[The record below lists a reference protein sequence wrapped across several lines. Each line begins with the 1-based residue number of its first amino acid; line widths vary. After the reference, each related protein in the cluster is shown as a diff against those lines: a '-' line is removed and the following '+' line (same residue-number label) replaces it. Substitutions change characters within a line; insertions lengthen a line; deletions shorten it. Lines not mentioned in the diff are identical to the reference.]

1 MPIANTISDV
11 WCRFQEE
18 LFPALTEILGPL
30 SDRHRKLVTVL
41 EFATPE
47 ALLPAESRRAG
58 RPREDR
64 AALARSFIAK
74 AVWNMP
80 TTRDLLD
87 RVHADPTLR
96 RLCGWSRRS
105 EIPSEATFS
114 RAFAEF
120 ADSEFPARVH
130 AAMIRSLM
138 RDKVVEHISRDST
151 AIEARERPE
160 RKPKPETKPETSDPE
175 KPKRGRGRPRKGEV
189 VERPERRLERQPGMS
204 LDEMIRDLP
213 KGCAVG
219 SKRNAKGRR
228 GSWTGCRPHI
238 DAADGEVP
246 VGRLLT
252 SASLHDSRAAIPLA
266 KMTGGR
272 VTYFHELMDSAHDA
286 PEIHRHGEQSG
297 HVPIIDVNPRRDK
310 ALKELKEMEPKARAN
325 VNIPDPRA
333 IRYSNRSTVERVNAR
348 LKDEFGG
355 RHVRVRGHA
364 KVFAHIMFGIL
375 ALAID
380 QLQRHML

>member
-1 MPIANTISDV
+1 M
-11 WCRFQEE
+11 
-18 LFPALTEILGPL
+18 LLPALTEVPGPL
-30 SDRHRKLVTVL
+30 SDRHRKLAAVL

-47 ALLPAESRRAG
+47 RFVPPQKRCAG

-130 AAMIRSLM
+130 EAMIRSPM
-138 RDKVVEHISRDST
+138 RDRVVERISRDST
-151 AIEARERPE
+151 AIEARERLE
-160 RKPKPETKPETSDPE
+160 R

-189 VERPERRLERQPGMS
+189 VERPERRLGRQPGMG
-204 LDEMIRDLP
+204 LDETVRDLP
-213 KGCAVG
+213 KARAVG

-228 GSWTGCRPHI
+228 GSWTGCRPRI

-246 VGRLLT
+246 VSCLLT

-266 KMTGGR
+266 TMTGGR
-272 VTYFHELMDSAHDA
+272 VTYLHELMDSAHDA

-310 ALKELKEMEPKARAN
+310 ALKELKEMEPRARAA
-325 VNIPDPRA
+325 VNIPEPEGDP
-333 IRYSNRSTVERVNAR
+333 VQQPVH
-348 LKDEFGG
+348 G
-355 RHVRVRGHA
+355 
-364 KVFAHIMFGIL
+364 
-375 ALAID
+375 
-380 QLQRHML
+380 

>member
-18 LFPALTEILGPL
+18 LFPALTEIPGPL

-130 AAMIRSLM
+130 AAMIRSPM
-138 RDKVVEHISRDST
+138 RDRVVEHISRDST
-151 AIEARERPE
+151 AIEARERP
-160 RKPKPETKPETSDPE
+160 
-175 KPKRGRGRPRKGEV
+175 
-189 VERPERRLERQPGMS
+189 
-204 LDEMIRDLP
+204 
-213 KGCAVG
+213 
-219 SKRNAKGRR
+219 
-228 GSWTGCRPHI
+228 
-238 DAADGEVP
+238 
-246 VGRLLT
+246 
-252 SASLHDSRAAIPLA
+252 
-266 KMTGGR
+266 
-272 VTYFHELMDSAHDA
+272 
-286 PEIHRHGEQSG
+286 
-297 HVPIIDVNPRRDK
+297 
-310 ALKELKEMEPKARAN
+310 
-325 VNIPDPRA
+325 
-333 IRYSNRSTVERVNAR
+333 
-348 LKDEFGG
+348 
-355 RHVRVRGHA
+355 
-364 KVFAHIMFGIL
+364 
-375 ALAID
+375 
-380 QLQRHML
+380 

>member
-1 MPIANTISDV
+1 
-11 WCRFQEE
+11 
-18 LFPALTEILGPL
+18 
-30 SDRHRKLVTVL
+30 
-41 EFATPE
+41 
-47 ALLPAESRRAG
+47 
-58 RPREDR
+58 
-64 AALARSFIAK
+64 
-74 AVWNMP
+74 MP

-160 RKPKPETKPETSDPE
+160 RKPKPEKKPET

-189 VERPERRLERQPGMS
+189 VERPERRLERQRDMS
-204 LDEMIRDLP
+204 LDEMIGDLP

-228 GSWTGCRPHI
+228 GSWTGYKLHI

-246 VGRLLT
+246 VSCLLT
-252 SASLHDSRAAIPLA
+252 SASLHDSQAAIPLA

-272 VTYFHELMDSAHDA
+272 VTYLYELMDSAYDA

-310 ALKELKEMEPKARAN
+310 ALKELKEMEPRARAA

-333 IRYSNRSTVERVNAR
+333 IRYNNRSTVERVNAR

-380 QLQRHML
+380 QLQRYML

>member
-1 MPIANTISDV
+1 MPNANTISDV

-18 LFPALTEILGPL
+18 CSPPSRKFSAPFRPPPQTG
-30 SDRHRKLVTVL
+30 DRARVRH
-41 EFATPE
+41 AE

-105 EIPSEATFS
+105 EIPSEATF
-114 RAFAEF
+114 RGAFAEF

-160 RKPKPETKPETSDPE
+160 RKPKREKKP
-175 KPKRGRGRPRKGEV
+175 
-189 VERPERRLERQPGMS
+189 RRSRSAGAGVPARARWL
-204 LDEMIRDLP
+204 RDR
-213 KGCAVG
+213 
-219 SKRNAKGRR
+219 S
-228 GSWTGCRPHI
+228 
-238 DAADGEVP
+238 AAS
-246 VGRLLT
+246 
-252 SASLHDSRAAIPLA
+252 SASG
-266 KMTGGR
+266 T
-272 VTYFHELMDSAHDA
+272 
-286 PEIHRHGEQSG
+286 
-297 HVPIIDVNPRRDK
+297 
-310 ALKELKEMEPKARAN
+310 
-325 VNIPDPRA
+325 
-333 IRYSNRSTVERVNAR
+333 
-348 LKDEFGG
+348 
-355 RHVRVRGHA
+355 
-364 KVFAHIMFGIL
+364 
-375 ALAID
+375 
-380 QLQRHML
+380 

>member
-18 LFPALTEILGPL
+18 LFPALTEIPGPL
-30 SDRHRKLVTVL
+30 SDRHRKLAAVL

-80 TTRDLLD
+80 TRPFAV
-87 RVHADPTLR
+87 RAAGPAGR
-96 RLCGWSRRS
+96 RCHVSQPG
-105 EIPSEATFS
+105 EATFS

-120 ADSEFPARVH
+120 ADSEFPARVR
-130 AAMIRSLM
+130 AAMIRSPM
-138 RDKVVEHISRDST
+138 RDRVVEHIST

-160 RKPKPETKPETSDPE
+160 RKPKPEK
-175 KPKRGRGRPRKGEV
+175 KPKRGRGRPRKGGA
-189 VERPERRLERQPGMS
+189 VERPERRLERQRDMG
-204 LDEMIRDLP
+204 LDETVRDLP
-213 KGCAVG
+213 RGCAVG
-219 SKRNAKGRR
+219 TRRNAKGRR

-252 SASLHDSRAAIPLA
+252 SASPRDSQAAIPPGQDDRRA
-266 KMTGGR
+266 
-272 VTYFHELMDSAHDA
+272 
-286 PEIHRHGEQSG
+286 RHLF
-297 HVPIIDVNPRRDK
+297 P
-310 ALKELKEMEPKARAN
+310 
-325 VNIPDPRA
+325 
-333 IRYSNRSTVERVNAR
+333 
-348 LKDEFGG
+348 
-355 RHVRVRGHA
+355 
-364 KVFAHIMFGIL
+364 
-375 ALAID
+375 
-380 QLQRHML
+380 

>member
-30 SDRHRKLVTVL
+30 SDRHRKLVTEL

-151 AIEARERPE
+151 AIEARERP
-160 RKPKPETKPETSDPE
+160 KT
-175 KPKRGRGRPRKGEV
+175 KPKRGRGRPRKGEA
-189 VERPERRLERQPGMS
+189 VERPERRLERQRDMS
-204 LDEMIRDLP
+204 LDEMIGDLP

-219 SKRNAKGRR
+219 SKRSAKGRR

-246 VGRLLT
+246 VSCLLT

-266 KMTGGR
+266 TMTGGR
-272 VTYFHELMDSAHDA
+272 VTYFHELMDSACDA

-310 ALKELKEMEPKARAN
+310 ALKEIREMEPRARAN
-325 VNIPDPRA
+325 VNIPDPKA
-333 IRYSNRSTVERVNAR
+333 IRYNNRSTVERVNAR

-375 ALAID
+375 VLAID
-380 QLQRHML
+380 QLQRYMP

>member
-1 MPIANTISDV
+1 MSQP
-11 WCRFQEE
+11 
-18 LFPALTEILGPL
+18 G
-30 SDRHRKLVTVL
+30 
-41 EFATPE
+41 
-47 ALLPAESRRAG
+47 
-58 RPREDR
+58 
-64 AALARSFIAK
+64 
-74 AVWNMP
+74 
-80 TTRDLLD
+80 
-87 RVHADPTLR
+87 
-96 RLCGWSRRS
+96 
-105 EIPSEATFS
+105 EATFS

-138 RDKVVEHISRDST
+138 RDRIVERISRDST

-160 RKPKPETKPETSDPE
+160 RKPEKKSETSDPE

-189 VERPERRLERQPGMS
+189 VERPERRLEHQPGMG
-204 LDEMIRDLP
+204 LDETVRDLP
-213 KGCAVG
+213 KACAVG
-219 SKRNAKGRR
+219 TRRNAKGRR
-228 GSWTGCRPHI
+228 GSWTGCRPRI

-246 VGRLLT
+246 VSCLLT

-266 KMTGGR
+266 TMTGGR
-272 VTYFHELMDSAHDA
+272 VTYLHELMDSAHDA

-310 ALKELKEMEPKARAN
+310 ALKELKEMEPKA
-325 VNIPDPRA
+325 

-364 KVFAHIMFGIL
+364 KVFAHIMFGVL

-380 QLQRHML
+380 QLRRHMP